1 MWHAGDDLPQIKP
14 VGVDRFWGQIAAS
27 KAETIEISVKDE
39 PKGLRPIDPQRD
51 LLTAVPNAARAFE
64 FHEDWS
70 LNLQATRYQLEEVK
84 RTSID
89 RALVRMVVTRSGQVA
104 VQAIIGC
111 ICAQCRWFAGRSSGY
126 REPAGAGPAQRSTKV
141 VGWCD
146 KKSLFF
152 IPLTDHSATS
162 RYGRAAVPVPVA
174 SQLQVPQFQDDPA
187 VQQVHLAAYLPPEW
201 KLIGIRGPWTNE
213 SATTWIDRPWRTE
226 GQSDGALLVQLR
238 QGIANCESAGD
249 GFQVDGRRYLFSTLQ
264 PAAGPAGALRLITAH
279 ENAVHACVFL
289 LVAIAG
295 LVLTPQPAA
304 IRLWWLAGL
313 LIAVVLLAVFAPTL
327 AAAILGWPLYVALGL
342 VLLVW
347 AVRCLAWLIPG
358 CVEWCSTRF
367 HRAAVATTFVAAAT
381 SAAVPPVDASPPE
394 GSPFADQSPD
404 VPPSD
409 REGGKSHE

>member
-1 MWHAGDDLPQIKP
+1 
-14 VGVDRFWGQIAAS
+14 
-27 KAETIEISVKDE
+27 
-39 PKGLRPIDPQRD
+39 
-51 LLTAVPNAARAFE
+51 VPNAARAFE

-89 RALVRMVVTRSGQVA
+89 RALVRMVVTRGGQVA
-104 VQAIIGC
+104 VQAIYRLRSARQRVPVVLPGVDPADAESQARAFD
-111 ICAQCRWFAGRSSGY
+111 AQALRINN
-126 REPAGAGPAQRSTKV
+126 KV
-141 VGWCD
+141 VGLESD

-152 IPLTDHSATS
+152 IPLTDHSANEPVLVELRYTVPGGAS
-162 RYGRAAVPVPVA
+162 R
-174 SQLQVPQFQDDPA
+174 LQVPEFQDDPA

-201 KLIGIRGPWTNE
+201 KLLGIRGPWTNE

-226 GQSDGALLVQLR
+226 GERDETLLAQLR

-264 PAAGPAGALRLITAH
+264 PAAGPAGALRLTAAH

-295 LVLTPQPAA
+295 LALTPQPAA

-313 LIAVVLLAVFAPTL
+313 LISIVLLAVFAPTL
-327 AAAILGWPLYVALGL
+327 AAAILGWPLYVALGM
-342 VLLVW
+342 VLIVW
-347 AVRCLAWLIPG
+347 AVRCLAWFIPG
-358 CVEWCSTRF
+358 CIEWCSARF
-367 HRAAVATTFVAAAT
+367 HRAAVATTVAAAAT
-381 SAAVPPVDASPPE
+381 SAAVPPVDASPPPQ
-394 GSPFADQSPD
+394 GSPFAEQSPA

-409 REGGKSHE
+409 QEGGKSHE